1 MYCNVWQQW
10 KDASGRKLNEA
21 SSSFCAQQASPNIW
35 TGAQLGFVHPK
46 CEKCPFLLL
55 LRLTGTF
62 PDDIILSRTLP
73 YCPPQPHIEV
83 LLLQR
88 AISISG
94 WLAAP
99 TACHRIKAYHSS
111 NLHFTS
117 PSLHSPYKYL
127 PFLPSSP
134 SSLSSSS
141 PLFPICYYI
150 QIFSKV
156 ISSSWV
162 ICPMFKVISRRCSQQ
177 KILDGD
183 LFGHTGMLTPYER
196 SETIFSD
203 PQLTSYPDKN
213 GNKSSHS
220 QNYRD

>member
-1 MYCNVWQQW
+1 MERCQW
-10 KDASGRKLNEA
+10 
-21 SSSFCAQQASPNIW
+21 
-35 TGAQLGFVHPK
+35 
-46 CEKCPFLLL
+46 EKIKWSLFLLL
-55 LRLTGTF
+55 RPMCLTQHLNWHTIGVRSPKMWKMSFLTVIALGGYISRWHYIE
-62 PDDIILSRTLP
+62 PYIAILSSPTP
-73 YCPPQPHIEV
+73 YRGPVIAARHLYQWMTSCSNRLEAVIVSKHITV
-83 LLLQR
+83 
-88 AISISG
+88 ATYIS
-94 WLAAP
+94 L
-99 TACHRIKAYHSS
+99 
-111 NLHFTS
+111 FDS

-141 PLFPICYYI
+141 PLFPICYHI

>member
-1 MYCNVWQQW
+1 MYGNVWQQC

-21 SSSFCAQQASPNIW
+21 SSSFCAQQASANIW
-35 TGAQLGFVHPK
+35 TGTQLGFVHPK

-55 LRLTGTF
+55 LRLAMGTF

-111 NLHFTS
+111 NLHLTS

-141 PLFPICYYI
+141 PLPHLLPHSNFQQSHFI
-150 QIFSKV
+150 QLGHLSDVQSHFET
-156 ISSSWV
+156 
-162 ICPMFKVISRRCSQQ
+162 MFAAENI
-177 KILDGD
+177 GW
-183 LFGHTGMLTPYER
+183 R
-196 SETIFSD
+196 SIW
-203 PQLTSYPDKN
+203 
-213 GNKSSHS
+213 SHWDAHS
-220 QNYRD
+220 IREIWDNFFRSTAHFIPR